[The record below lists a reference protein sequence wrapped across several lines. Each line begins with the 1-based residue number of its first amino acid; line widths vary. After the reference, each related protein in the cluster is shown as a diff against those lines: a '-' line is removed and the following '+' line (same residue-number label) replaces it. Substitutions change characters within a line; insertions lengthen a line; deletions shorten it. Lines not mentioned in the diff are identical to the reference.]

1 MEIQLNDNNDLSS
14 FFNKYV
20 KSLPYYFDQQK
31 IKQADWSDRYRLG
44 GKITDEE
51 IALFLLITGDYTDET
66 KIAKL
71 TNSLQQSI
79 QKKITKLLNI
89 YQVEKEENR
98 INDLIQSSEFKQFQE
113 TFRKNGDRLDCD
125 YDVANFNDYIN
136 FYGTKNYQINILK
149 EDLQD
154 LKYLAFTLYSLE
166 DKGIT
171 PQTYHQKVQK
181 YIEFVKKGSEEFGI
195 FVFDDIPFS
204 NPSVLYTIMDARL
217 TTIGFSDKQK
227 NQFYVDFN
235 IRKKIPHQKSTI
247 EQMKNDMIRDLGKKF
262 RLLPQQDQRA
272 ALYHNKDI
280 PSSEFITYDED
291 ENRNDVIEQCKN
303 HKFSDQYY
311 MILKRYKLKEFP
323 FESIDPYYAINT
335 KAHITEN
342 PWNIEGRDINQK
354 QYLFNDKKELI
365 NPKQTIEKLDQ
376 FEYALMREKNLVL
389 KYPDYKE
396 KKEQEWNDFENDLAE
411 LTDDSHLLN

>member
-1 MEIQLNDNNDLSS
+1 MINNNDLSS

-31 IKQADWSDRYRLG
+31 IKQADWADRYRLS

-51 IALFLLITGDYTDET
+51 IALFLLITGNHTNT
-66 KIAKL
+66 KRIELL
-71 TNSLQQSI
+71 TNSFQQSI
-79 QKKITKLLNI
+79 QKQITKYLKI
-89 YQVEKEENR
+89 YQRQKERNR
-98 INDLIQSSEFKQFQE
+98 ITNLLDSTELKKFKE
-113 TFRKNGDRLDCD
+113 TFRKNGDRIDCD
-125 YDVANFNDYIN
+125 HDVVNFNDYIN
-136 FYGTKNYQINILK
+136 FHGTKNYQINILR

-166 DKGIT
+166 RKGIT

-195 FVFDDIPFS
+195 FVSEDIPFS
-204 NPSVLYTIMDARL
+204 NPSVLYTIMDAQL

-247 EQMKNDMIRDLGKKF
+247 EQIKNDMIRDLGKKF
-262 RLLPQQDQRA
+262 RLLTQEEQRA
-272 ALYHNKDI
+272 ASYYHTEI
-280 PSSEFITYDED
+280 PLSEFITYDDED
-291 ENRNDVIEQCKN
+291 RNEVIEQCKN
-303 HKFSDQYY
+303 HKFSDQYN

-323 FESIDPYYAINT
+323 MEAIDPYYAINT
-335 KAHITEN
+335 KTHTTEN
-342 PWNIEGRDINQK
+342 PWNIEGRNINQK
-354 QYLFNDKKELI
+354 QYLFNNKKELI

-376 FEYALMREKNLVL
+376 FEYALMREKNLAL

-396 KKEQEWNDFENDLAE
+396 KKEQAWNDFENDLAE
-411 LTDDSHLLN
+411 LIDDSHLLN